1 MKKYKTE
8 ELTFLP
14 IRKILSTTK
23 DNNDSNFLHDN
34 YKGENCIRPEYIVF
48 TWILCL
54 IALASSLKLYYLVK
68 TALAS
73 VIVLIYAV
81 LIFIIY
87 PDLFPASYEENDR
100 FVRFVKYTNLHKLF

>member
-1 MKKYKTE
+1 MPEDYQV
-8 ELTFLP
+8 
-14 IRKILSTTK
+14 
-23 DNNDSNFLHDN
+23 
-34 YKGENCIRPEYIVF
+34 GNCIRPEYIVF

-73 VIVLIYAV
+73 AIVLIYAI

-87 PDLFPASYEENDR
+87 PDLFPTSYEENDR
-100 FVRFVKYTNLHKLF
+100 FVG